1 MKSRIKTLLAL
12 MTSMALLAPISLAL
26 TPTTKAEAAGC
37 VSASLKSGPIDL
49 KDNTAEEIR
58 EYYSSLSSLSES
70 ELKGENLLKNLK
82 PILYN
87 MSYYSYDA
95 VWKIY
100 EITDRD
106 WTLSPASD
114 DAYGSYSPATNRYQ
128 SYQYSTNNTNTK
140 NNPYIHALYRNPD
153 GGTDSLVRAL
163 GDHDATGINREH
175 VWCQSRGFKAPSG
188 ANGPAGTDV
197 HHLIAADGY
206 VNQSIH
212 NNSPYGNVDT
222 SRAHTDAKDNKNY
235 LSGNLLGYSSTF
247 GSSTTKVFEPQ
258 DCDKGDIA
266 RACFY
271 MAARYNNI
279 AGETGVISQYE
290 PNLTLANEV
299 TSDGAAEDSSDTHAV
314 SMGILQDLLEWH
326 KLDPVDEY
334 EIHRNNLIYN
344 NYQYNRNPF
353 IDFPEWVDYIW
364 GTVDGGTYSNTPT
377 GKADPSNDVINGYK
391 ESDSITL
398 TISKTSE
405 TIKVDGT
412 TSLSATTSGTNI
424 TWTVSDSSIAQL
436 DKSSTTSGE
445 TITVTALKAG
455 TVTITATVADGEN
468 SQTRTC
474 TLTVNPKDSGG
485 GGSEEPTPVEPAN
498 EEPTD
503 IVQLIKDNIVIVAI
517 AAGILVVLIIIIIVV
532 ASKNKKAAKVMKKVA
547 KKAVKKVVK
556 KK

>member
-12 MTSMALLAPISLAL
+12 MTSLALLAPISLAL
-26 TPTTKAEAAGC
+26 TPKVKVEASGC

-58 EYYSSLSSLSES
+58 DYYSSLNSLSES

-114 DAYGSYSPATNRYQ
+114 DTYGSYSPATNRYQ
-128 SYQYSTNNTNTK
+128 SYQYSTNSNVK

-153 GGTDSLVRAL
+153 GGTDSYVQAW
-163 GDHDATGINREH
+163 GDHNATGINREH
-175 VWCQSRGFKAPSG
+175 VWCQSRGFKAPTG

-212 NNSPYGNVDT
+212 NNSPYGNVDP
-222 SRAHTDAKDNKNY
+222 SRIDTDAKDYKTY

-271 MAARYNNI
+271 MVARYNNI

-290 PNLTLANEV
+290 PNLTLANQV
-299 TSDGAAEDSSDTHAV
+299 TSDGASEDSSDTHAV

-377 GKADPSNDVINGYK
+377 GKADPNNDVINGYK
-391 ESDSITL
+391 ESTATEI

-405 TIKVDGT
+405 SVKEDETAT
-412 TSLSATTSGTNI
+412 LSATTSGEATI
-424 TWTVSDSSIAQL
+424 TWIVGDSSIIQL
-436 DKSSTTSGE
+436 DKTTTTSGE
-445 TITVTALKAG
+445 SVTITALKAG
-455 TVTITATVADGEN
+455 TTTITVTIEIGGET
-468 SQTRTC
+468 QTKTC
-474 TLTVNPKDSGG
+474 NITVNPKNSG
-485 GGSEEPTPVEPAN
+485 GGSEEPTPAEPTT

-547 KKAVKKVVK
+547 KKAVKKAVK